1 MFRSFAELL
10 VSFLPLTGRAAGV
23 LEYWIYNNL
32 KILFILAVVVFIIG
46 YLRTYFPPEKIRDYL
61 KGKNLMF
68 GHFFASILGI
78 ISPFCTCSTIPIFLG
93 LVSAGIPFGI
103 IITFLFVSPM
113 VNFAAIV
120 VLFGTLGWQVTL
132 AYVVGG
138 IVVAILSSSILTGM
152 GMETHLIDFGLS
164 ENSTKEKEVVVS
176 KKERLKMAYAEGVD
190 TLKQVTPYVLLGV
203 TVGAGIHGL
212 VPEQLITDY
221 LSGAFSVPGAVLIG
235 VPVYTDIMGAI
246 PVAES
251 LISKGLPIGTAV
263 AFMMSVAA
271 LSLPQFILL
280 KQAMKK
286 RLLVYYGGVLSLG
299 IIILGLFLNFIL

>member
-10 VSFLPLTGRAAGV
+10 VSFLPLAGRAAGV

-61 KGKNLMF
+61 KGKNLIF

-120 VLFGTLGWQVTL
+120 VLFGTLGWQTAL
-132 AYVVGG
+132 SYVVGG
-138 IVVAILSSSILTGM
+138 IIVAILSSLVLTKM
-152 GMETHLIDFGLS
+152 GMKEYLIDFGLS
-164 ENSTKEKEVVVS
+164 QSSEEKEEINMS
-176 KKERLKMAYAEGVD
+176 KEERLKMAYGEGVD
-190 TLKQVTPYVLLGV
+190 ILKQVTPYVLLGV

-212 VPEQLITDY
+212 VPEQLVTDY

-235 VPVYTDIMGAI
+235 VPVYTDIMGVI

-286 RLLVYYGGVLSLG
+286 KLLVYYGGVLSLG
-299 IIILGLFLNFIL
+299 IIVLGFFLNFIL

>member
-1 MFRSFAELL
+1 MFESFAELI
-10 VSFLPLTGRAAGV
+10 VSFLPITGKVAGI

-61 KGKNLMF
+61 KGKDSIF
-68 GHFFASILGI
+68 GYFFASVLGI

-93 LVSAGIPFGI
+93 LVSAGVPFGI

-120 VLFGTLGWQVTL
+120 VLFGTLGWQITL

-138 IVVAILSSSILTGM
+138 ITVAVSGSLILTRM
-152 GMETHLIDFGLS
+152 GMEKHLIDFGLS
-164 ENSTKEKEVVVS
+164 ESPEGEEVNTS
-176 KKERLKMAYAEGVD
+176 RKERLKMAYQEGVD
-190 TLKQVTPYVLLGV
+190 ILKQVTPYVLLGV

-212 VPEQLITDY
+212 VPEEVITDY
-221 LSGAFSVPGAVLIG
+221 LSGAFSVPGAVIIG
-235 VPVYTDIMGAI
+235 VPVYTDIMGVI

-251 LISKGLPIGTAV
+251 LISKGLPVGTAV

-286 RLLVYYGGVLSLG
+286 KLLLYYGGVLSLG
-299 IIILGLFLNFIL
+299 IIVLGLFLNFIL